1 MLKCSMGSSLS
12 IPEECWGGD
21 YSASE
26 SCTTR
31 DAGAGEGW
39 GVVEAVAVWEQGVF
53 LMLELALASLSR
65 WPG

>member
-1 MLKCSMGSSLS
+1 MDG
-12 IPEECWGGD
+12 E
-21 YSASE
+21 YAASE